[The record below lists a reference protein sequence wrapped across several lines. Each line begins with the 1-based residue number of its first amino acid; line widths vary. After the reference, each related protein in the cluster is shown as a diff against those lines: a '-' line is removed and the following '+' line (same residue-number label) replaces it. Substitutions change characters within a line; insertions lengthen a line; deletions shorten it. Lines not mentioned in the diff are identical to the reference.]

1 MASKITLLTVG
12 LLLVNVYVEAQ
23 QYQIGGRR
31 NQDRQSVLRSSG
43 YDDGR
48 LHDNLNRNDL
58 YDQQRY
64 GSERQNE
71 QDRQD
76 RQDRRG
82 DYRDDDREDYSYGYA
97 VRDELSGDIK
107 SQQEVRQGD
116 RVRGQYRTVESDGTE
131 RIVDYT
137 ADDRRG
143 FNAVVRH
150 QPSVGSRAQLIHTLQ
165 PAVLIRPAS
174 SSSSSSSS
182 SSAAATVDQLLVR
195 SSGRNSQAGGT
206 PILLRQ

>member
-12 LLLVNVYVEAQ
+12 LLLINVYVEAQ
-23 QYQIGGRR
+23 QYQISGRR
-31 NQDRQSVLRSSG
+31 NQDRQNVLRTGG

-48 LHDNLNRNDL
+48 HHDNLNRNDL

-71 QDRQD
+71 QERQD

-182 SSAAATVDQLLVR
+182 PATVDQLLVR
-195 SSGRNSQAGGT
+195 STGRSSQAGT